1 MELVSSCR
9 TAVTVRPVAT
19 VKQED
24 LPPPSDMTNR
34 LRRRFRE
41 EREARLAADEQVA
54 QLKASLQISQDQ
66 VRRLQE
72 ENSKLRGPAG
82 HPSIPHAAPVSM
94 SISRPFDQD
103 KDFIFKLQGRQRCKW
118 NGCQNLF
125 AMMRPLIGRYSAYA
139 TMAEK
144 LELRRV
150 VVKQFMDS
158 GGRFYEWKP
167 KTEEAVETSFDKALF
182 LTGPLFS
189 NRRAAERSRD
199 ESRKSLERIRSSVA
213 ETVAKTLVEG
223 ASPPATVSLPRP
235 SVDEMVTLLGTY
247 NPDRDYIFS
256 LRGFDSLKDKGHSA
270 FEALARPYREAY
282 LGLNSGAEKGEMRL
296 VLLKL
301 FLESGRR
308 FYKWIAETQEAVQID
323 LEEAVK
329 VSVKLFGHLYEAD
342 RCYKHKPTKVKAE
355 FEKVK
360 AQVDKKHPP
369 DDELWE
375 ENDSAEITTWQSTH
389 TGRAERKR
397 RRAGL
402 SEEFPDIPVS
412 NDHDATL
419 SVAPTV
425 NAAEGPTAEV

>member
-66 VRRLQE
+66 VRRLRE
-72 ENSKLRGPAG
+72 ENAKVRGPAG

-94 SISRPFDQD
+94 SISRPYDQD
-103 KDFIFKLQGRQRCKW
+103 KDFIFKLRGGQRSKR
-118 NGCQNLF
+118 NGSQNLF
-125 AMMRPLIGRYSAYA
+125 AMMRPFIGRYSAYA
-139 TMAEK
+139 TLAEK
-144 LELRRV
+144 HELRRV
-150 VVKQFMDS
+150 VMKQFMDS

-167 KTEEAVETSFDKALF
+167 KTEEAVELSFEKALF

-189 NRRAAERSRD
+189 CRCAAERSRD
-199 ESRKSLERIRSSVA
+199 ESRKSLERIRSSLA

-247 NPDRDYIFS
+247 NPDRDYLFS
-256 LRGFDSLKDKGHSA
+256 LRGFDSLKDKGHNA
-270 FEALARPYREAY
+270 LEALARPYREAY
-282 LGLNSGAEKGEMRL
+282 LGLNGAEKGEMRL
-296 VLLKL
+296 ALLKL
-301 FLESGRR
+301 FMESGRR
-308 FYKWIAETQEAVQID
+308 FYKWIAETQETVQID

-329 VSVKLFGHLYEAD
+329 VSSKTFGHLYETD
-342 RCYKHKPTKVKAE
+342 RCYKHKPAKVKAE

-360 AQVDKKHPP
+360 AQVDKKHRR

-389 TGRAERKR
+389 TSRAERKR
-397 RRAGL
+397 RREGL

-419 SVAPTV
+419 SVAPAV